1 MEKEISNIY
10 KDAQKDISEKWDEFM
25 KSHYPKL
32 KDAQE
37 KLKEAEKSGDKD
49 KIKDAKDVY
58 ERTAKNITVNNRR
71 YRNMLDDVTNK
82 LANTN
87 QIALDYINGEMP
99 SIYTINYNAFGNE
112 KIKGY
117 SFSLVNENA
126 IKELATKDELLVPH
140 KDLDIDKDKRWNAKN
155 VNSQV
160 LQGILQGESIPKMA
174 KRLQNV
180 TDMNENSAIRNA
192 RTMTTSAENK
202 GRQDS
207 FKKAESDGVIMERE
221 WIAAHDGHTRAW
233 HLNLHGV
240 RVGVDEPWNNEY
252 GDIMY
257 PGDPGADPANVYN
270 CRCSMRSHV
279 VGFAWNY
286 EKEESEVKDRILDTD
301 LPTLTDYNK
310 AYDEFKEK
318 RASQIKDMEPFER
331 MNQHLKDM
339 VENND
344 FRMRIPTDDAS
355 VLSSILSDGRFKTQF
370 ETGTSEGAYAP
381 EKRKFASHNLFNTPD
396 NISNSG
402 YEKYGY
408 LGSKDLTKDY
418 NPQLG
423 FYGDGII
430 TFKKKGMMDRTTLTV
445 GDSLRDAGDGRY
457 IMGTPVKRIDST
469 VAIGRPS
476 MIDDFLERVE
486 NKIEKDG
493 IECASQIGYATR
505 SYFELQYH
513 GDLTLSDVDTMTIDK
528 FILDEVFADAS
539 LRKKAKKAGIRFN
552 YIVNGDIIDYDLD

>member
-10 KDAQKDISEKWDEFM
+10 KDAQKDISEKWDKFM

-140 KDLDIDKDKRWNAKN
+140 KDLDKDKDKRWNAKN

-233 HLNLHGV
+233 HLDLHGV

-279 VGFAWNY
+279 VGFAWNQESKEDVIE
-286 EKEESEVKDRILDTD
+286 EKTIDDVQVEHEVVNGKDISQTWTRRSDQFDFEIEDVINAQGFDGLPRVVSPEEFERYAKESNMVALRGYTAPDEE
-301 LPTLTDYNK
+301 TLK
-310 AYDEFKEK
+310 AYEDQLYHGKWYVDCSVGGSAAGQGMYSSWNKGTEPAKMISDSVAGYAQGKTGKVETFTLSKDAKIITHKEAV
-318 RASQIKDMEPFER
+318 R
-331 MNQHLKDM
+331 LKDKM
-339 VENND
+339 
-344 FRMRIPTDDAS
+344 DDIVDS
-355 VLSSILSDGRFKTQF
+355 KGEHPYRSMD
-370 ETGTSEGAYAP
+370 EGCIAA
-381 EKRKFASHNLFNTPD
+381 LFGYD
-396 NISNSG
+396 AIS
-402 YEKYGY
+402 
-408 LGSKDLTKDY
+408 
-418 NPQLG
+418 
-423 FYGDGII
+423 
-430 TFKKKGMMDRTTLTV
+430 
-445 GDSLRDAGDGRY
+445 
-457 IMGTPVKRIDST
+457 
-469 VAIGRPS
+469 IGRED
-476 MIDDFLERVE
+476 M
-486 NKIEKDG
+486 
-493 IECASQIGYATR
+493 
-505 SYFELQYH
+505 
-513 GDLTLSDVDTMTIDK
+513 GDLVVLNRTKCI
-528 FILDEVFADAS
+528 F
-539 LRKKAKKAGIRFN
+539 RKG
-552 YIVNGDIIDYDLD
+552 G

>member
-71 YRNMLDDVTNK
+71 YHNMLDDVTNK

-87 QIALDYINGEMP
+87 QIALDYINDKMP

-126 IKELATKDELLVPH
+126 IRELATKDKLLVPY
-140 KDLDIDKDKRWNAKN
+140 KDLDEDKDKRWNAKN

-160 LQGILQGESIPKMA
+160 LQGILQGESISKMA

-233 HLNLHGV
+233 HLDLHGV
-240 RVGVDEPWNNEY
+240 RVGVDEPWENEY
-252 GDIMY
+252 GEIMY

-279 VGFAWNY
+279 VGFAWNQESKEDVIE
-286 EKEESEVKDRILDTD
+286 EKTIDDAQVEHEVVNGKDISDAWVRRPDQFAFEIEDVINAQGFDGLPRVVSTDEFDRYAQESDIIALRGYRAPDEE
-301 LPTLTDYNK
+301 TLKAYQDQLYNGKWYVDCSNGGSVYGRGMYLVYNK
-310 AYDEFKEK
+310 GIEADEDTYD
-318 RASQIKDMEPFER
+318 
-331 MNQHLKDM
+331 
-339 VENND
+339 
-344 FRMRIPTDDAS
+344 
-355 VLSSILSDGRFKTQF
+355 
-370 ETGTSEGAYAP
+370 YA
-381 EKRKFASHNLFNTPD
+381 RSY
-396 NISNSG
+396 S
-402 YEKYGY
+402 
-408 LGSKDLTKDY
+408 
-418 NPQLG
+418 
-423 FYGDGII
+423 
-430 TFKKKGMMDRTTLTV
+430 
-445 GDSLRDAGDGRY
+445 
-457 IMGTPVKRIDST
+457 
-469 VAIGRPS
+469 RPS
-476 MIDDFLERVE
+476 RLKGLKAGR
-486 NKIEKDG
+486 IE
-493 IECASQIGYATR
+493 
-505 SYFELQYH
+505 
-513 GDLTLSDVDTMTIDK
+513 TMTIDPSAK
-528 FILDEVFADAS
+528 IIKYDDAKELMEKYIKTHGKIDDEGTVAALYGYDAISVGNDQGGFLVILN
-539 LRKKAKKAGIRFN
+539 RTK
-552 YIVNGDIIDYDLD
+552 IVIKGE